1 MKHLRSRQHVVDMC
15 RTLLERGYLKAT
27 EGNVSVRVPSHDY
40 YAVTPSNYDYD
51 KMRPEDIC
59 LVGFDGKPL
68 ADEDSSG
75 LPPSIECGMH
85 ANIYRERPDVN
96 AIVHTHQPYASA
108 LAFLR
113 KEIPALTDEQVR
125 FLGRKVAIIPY
136 APSGTSF
143 LAKKVQ
149 KLVGSGN
156 NAFIIANH
164 GIIALGTDPDR
175 AVFNMALLEK
185 VSLAYLLA
193 LTTESGK
200 IYTIPD
206 AIREVAFS
214 KLRKDEKRIAA
225 QITAAVPPVRV
236 PVHEDLPSTLPA
248 TTSAAAPPTAA
259 ASTAAAPTAA
269 ARPESEA
276 TPAADTGADD
286 GLVSAL
292 TDLASAAGD
301 DPVAAPTATPTAA
314 PAAAPT
320 DPAGAPATDG
330 TDDVPQP
337 VESEAARL
345 GYAISAYPD
354 VDDTMRRLKALV
366 AQPVRGLRHDAMLD
380 VLNYFETKCRS
391 SKEITDRAKKRI
403 PGGVQHN
410 LAFNYPFPLAID
422 KAEGAYLT
430 DRDGNTYIDFL
441 QAGGPTLLGSNYG
454 PVNEQVADVI
464 RKSGPVTGLFHE
476 YELKLAEIIHRY
488 MPHLEMYRAL
498 GSGTEAVMA
507 AVRGAR
513 AFTGKSV
520 VIKVGGAYHGWSDTM
535 VYGLRV
541 PGTFRMNAKGIPFGA
556 TGNTREAFPH
566 DLGLLRRKLIENRV
580 RGGTAAVIVEPVGP
594 ESGTRPVPRDYN
606 AKVRELCDEFGALLI
621 FDEVVTGFRL
631 GMGGASG
638 YFGVTPDLTVL
649 GKAVSGGYP
658 MAGGVGGRAD
668 VMAVF
673 GSGLDGKNGSHVQVG
688 GTLSANPLSCAAG
701 YFAIEEMAR
710 TNAPV
715 KAGRAGD
722 RLTRGLQRLID
733 QFGLPYV
740 AYNQGSIVHL
750 ESSGVMLLDMR
761 HPMKLLKENK
771 PRKRLM
777 EQLSAAYAAHGIIT
791 LAGSRMYTSMAD
803 TDDVID
809 DALDRFEQ
817 VFALV
822 EGV

>member
-1 MKHLRSRQHVVDMC
+1 MIRMQHRASRQHVVDMC
-15 RTLLERGYLKAT
+15 RTMLDRGYLKAT
-27 EGNVSVRVPSHDY
+27 EGNVSVRIPGHRL

-51 KMRPEDIC
+51 RMRVEDVC
-59 LVGFDGKPL
+59 VVDFTGKHVPDPGSDGL
-68 ADEDSSG
+68 A
-75 LPPSIECGMH
+75 PSIECGMH

-108 LAFLR
+108 LAYLR

-125 FLGRKVAIIPY
+125 FLGKKVAIIPY
-136 APSGTSF
+136 APSGTGF
-143 LAKKVQ
+143 LARNVQKKVA
-149 KLVGSGN
+149 SGD

-164 GIIALGTDPDR
+164 GIVALGTDPDR

-185 VSLAYLLA
+185 VSIAYLLA

-200 IYTIPD
+200 VYTIP
-206 AIREVAFS
+206 APIREIAFS

-225 QITAAVPPVRV
+225 QITESVPPVRV
-236 PVHEDLPSTLPA
+236 PVDEELPS
-248 TTSAAAPPTAA
+248 
-259 ASTAAAPTAA
+259 
-269 ARPESEA
+269 
-276 TPAADTGADD
+276 ADTVPAP
-286 GLVSAL
+286 VPEAE
-292 TDLASAAGD
+292 
-301 DPVAAPTATPTAA
+301 PVA
-314 PAAAPT
+314 
-320 DPAGAPATDG
+320 G
-330 TDDVPQP
+330 P
-337 VESEAARL
+337 VQL
-345 GYAISAYPD
+345 GYAISEYPD

-366 AQPVRGLRHDAMLD
+366 AQPVRGLRHDALLD
-380 VLNYFETKCRS
+380 VLNYFDTKCRG
-391 SKEITDRAKKRI
+391 SKELTDRAKARI

-410 LAFNYPFPLAID
+410 LAFNYPFPLAVD

-441 QAGGPTLLGSNYG
+441 QAGGPTILGSNYA
-454 PVNEQVADVI
+454 PVNEKVAAVI
-464 RKSGPVTGLFHE
+464 RDSGPVTGLFHE
-476 YELKLAEIIHRY
+476 YELKLAEIINRF
-488 MPHLEMYRAL
+488 MPHIEMYRSL
-498 GSGTEAVMA
+498 GSGTEGVMA
-507 AVRGAR
+507 AVRAAR
-513 AFTGKSV
+513 AHTRHKM

-541 PGTFRMNAKGIPFGA
+541 PGTYRMNAKGIPFGA
-556 TGNTREAFPH
+556 TNSTREAFPH
-566 DLGLLRRKLIENRV
+566 DLGQLKRKLIENRA

-594 ESGTRPVPRDYN
+594 ESGTRPAPYDFN
-606 AKVRELCDEFGALLI
+606 ARVRALCDEFGALLV

-631 GMGGASG
+631 GMGGAAG

-649 GKAVSGGYP
+649 GKAVAGGYP
-658 MAGGVGGRAD
+658 MAGGVGGRSD
-668 VMAVF
+668 IMAVF
-673 GSGLDGKNGSHVQVG
+673 GSGLDGKSGAHIQVG

-715 KAGRAGD
+715 IAGRAGD

-733 QFGLPYV
+733 RYGLPYV

-750 ESSGVMLLDMR
+750 ECSGVMLLDM
-761 HPMKLLKENK
+761 HNPLKLLKENK

-777 EQLSAAYAAHGIIT
+777 EQMGAAYAAHGIIT

-803 TDDVID
+803 TDEVID
-809 DALDRFEQ
+809 DALARFDQ

>member
-1 MKHLRSRQHVVDMC
+1 VQHRTSRQHVVDMC
-15 RTLLERGYLKAT
+15 RSMLERGYLKAT
-27 EGNVSVRVPSHDY
+27 EGNVSVRIPGHRL

-51 KMRPEDIC
+51 KMRVEDIC
-59 LVGFDGKPL
+59 IVDFGGKHVPDAGGAGL
-68 ADEDSSG
+68 A
-75 LPPSIECGMH
+75 PSIECGMH

-125 FLGRKVAIIPY
+125 FLGKKVAIIDY

-143 LAKKVQ
+143 LAKNVQ
-149 KLVGSGN
+149 KKVASGD

-164 GIIALGTDPDR
+164 GIVALGADPDR
-175 AVFNMALLEK
+175 AVFAMALLEK
-185 VSLAYLLA
+185 VSIAYLLA

-200 IYTIPD
+200 VYTIPA
-206 AIREVAFS
+206 AIRAIAFS

-225 QITAAVPPVRV
+225 QITEALPPMRV
-236 PVHEDLPSTLPA
+236 PVAEELPSVDA
-248 TTSAAAPPTAA
+248 KVAEIAAAGPPVPDTSLVETAG
-259 ASTAAAPTAA
+259 S
-269 ARPESEA
+269 ESA
-276 TPAADTGADD
+276 
-286 GLVSAL
+286 
-292 TDLASAAGD
+292 
-301 DPVAAPTATPTAA
+301 
-314 PAAAPT
+314 
-320 DPAGAPATDG
+320 
-330 TDDVPQP
+330 Q
-337 VESEAARL
+337 L
-345 GYAISAYPD
+345 GYAITEYPD
-354 VDDTMRRLKALV
+354 VDDTMRRLKALL
-366 AQPVRGLRHDAMLD
+366 AQPIRGLRHDAMLD
-380 VLNYFETKCRS
+380 VLNYFETKCRAS
-391 SKEITDRAKKRI
+391 REITDRAKLRI

-430 DRDGNTYIDFL
+430 DHDGNTYIDFL
-441 QAGGPTLLGSNYG
+441 QAGGPTILGSNYA
-454 PVNEQVADVI
+454 PVNEQVAAVI
-464 RKSGPVTGLFHE
+464 RESGPVTGLFHT
-476 YELKLAEIIHRY
+476 YELMLAEIIHRY
-488 MPHLEMYRAL
+488 MPHIEMYRAL

-513 AFTGKSV
+513 AFTKRKM

-541 PGTFRMNAKGIPFGA
+541 PGTYRMNAKGIPFGA
-556 TGNTREAFPH
+556 TSRTREAFPH
-566 DLGLLRRKLIENRV
+566 DLGQLRRKLIENRA
-580 RGGTAAVIVEPVGP
+580 RGGTAAVIVEPLGP
-594 ESGTRPVPRDYN
+594 ESGTRPVPHGYN
-606 AKVRELCDEFGALLI
+606 ARVRELCDEFGALLI
-621 FDEVVTGFRL
+621 FDEVVTGFRV
-631 GMGGASG
+631 GMGGAAG

-668 VMAVF
+668 VMAAF
-673 GSGLDGKNGSHVQVG
+673 GSGLDGKSGAHIQVG

-701 YFAIEEMAR
+701 YFAIQEMAR

-715 KAGRAGD
+715 IAGRAGD

-733 QFGLPYV
+733 RYGLPYV

-750 ESSGVMLLDMR
+750 ECSAVMLLDM
-761 HPMKLLKENK
+761 HNPLKLLKENK
-771 PRKRLM
+771 SRKQLM
-777 EQLSAAYAAHGIIT
+777 ERMGAAYAAHGIIT

-803 TDDVID
+803 TDEVID
-809 DALDRFEQ
+809 DALARFEQ

>member
-1 MKHLRSRQHVVDMC
+1 MAAVEYRSSRQHVVDMC
-15 RTLLERGYLKAT
+15 RTMLERGYLKAT
-27 EGNVSVRVPSHDY
+27 EGNVSVRIPGHRL

-51 KMRPEDIC
+51 KMRVDDVCIVDFAGKHVP
-59 LVGFDGKPL
+59 DGSDGL
-68 ADEDSSG
+68 A
-75 LPPSIECGMH
+75 PSIECGMH

-125 FLGRKVAIIPY
+125 FLGRRVAVVDY
-136 APSGTSF
+136 APSGTGF
-143 LAKKVQ
+143 LARNVQKKVA
-149 KLVGSGN
+149 GGD
-156 NAFIIANH
+156 NAFILANH
-164 GIIALGTDPDR
+164 GIVALGTDPDR

-185 VSLAYLLA
+185 VSIAYLLA

-200 IYTIPD
+200 VYTIPTP
-206 AIREVAFS
+206 IREVAFS

-225 QITAAVPPVRV
+225 QITEAVPPVRV
-236 PVHEDLPSTLPA
+236 DPHEELPSA
-248 TTSAAAPPTAA
+248 DASGGRAGRSGTA
-259 ASTAAAPTAA
+259 
-269 ARPESEA
+269 
-276 TPAADTGADD
+276 
-286 GLVSAL
+286 
-292 TDLASAAGD
+292 
-301 DPVAAPTATPTAA
+301 
-314 PAAAPT
+314 
-320 DPAGAPATDG
+320 
-330 TDDVPQP
+330 
-337 VESEAARL
+337 EAAEVEASGAEP
-345 GYAISAYPD
+345 GYAISRYPD
-354 VDDTMRRLKALV
+354 VEDTLRRLAALV
-366 AQPVRGLRHDAMLD
+366 AQPVRGLRHDALLD
-380 VLNYFETKCRS
+380 VLNYFDTKCRG
-391 SKEITDRAKKRI
+391 SKEITDRAKLRI

-410 LAFNYPFPLAID
+410 LAFNYPFPLAVD
-422 KAEGAYLT
+422 KAEGAHLT
-430 DRDGNTYIDFL
+430 DRDGNVYIDFL
-441 QAGGPTLLGSNYG
+441 QAGGPTILGSNYR
-454 PVNEQVADVI
+454 PVNERVAAVV
-464 RKSGPVTGLFHE
+464 RESGPVTGLFHE

-488 MPHLEMYRAL
+488 MPHIEMYRSL

-507 AVRGAR
+507 AVRAAR
-513 AFTGKSV
+513 ASTGKKM

-541 PGTFRMNAKGIPFGA
+541 PGTYRMNAKGIPFGA
-556 TGNTREAFPH
+556 TSRTRETFPH
-566 DLGLLRRKLIENRV
+566 HLAQLKRKLIENRL

-594 ESGTRPVPRDYN
+594 ESGTRPVPYDYN
-606 AKVRELCDEFGALLI
+606 ANVRKLCDEFGALLI

-631 GMGGASG
+631 GMGGAAG

-668 VMAVF
+668 IMAAF
-673 GSGLDGKNGSHVQVG
+673 GSGLDGKSGAHIQVG

-715 KAGRAGD
+715 IAGRAGD
-722 RLTRGLQRLID
+722 RLTRGLQRIID
-733 QFGLPYV
+733 RYGLPYV

-750 ESSGVMLLDMR
+750 ECSGVMLLDMR

-777 EQLSAAYAAHGIIT
+777 EQMGAAYAAHGIIT

-803 TDDVID
+803 TDEVID
-809 DALDRFEQ
+809 DALARFDQ
-817 VFALV
+817 VFAQV